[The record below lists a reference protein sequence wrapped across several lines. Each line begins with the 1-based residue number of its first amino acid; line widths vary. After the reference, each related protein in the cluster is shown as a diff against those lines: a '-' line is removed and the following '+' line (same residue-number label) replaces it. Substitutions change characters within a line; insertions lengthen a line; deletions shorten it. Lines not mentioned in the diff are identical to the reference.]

1 MSSLSL
7 FSPDAIFIFGQKLW
21 WFLIVLGVLVTFHEY
36 GHFLAARW
44 VGVKVLKFSVGF
56 GPRLVGRQ
64 IGETEYVV
72 SAIPLGG
79 YVKMFG
85 EEGGETISP
94 EDQKVSF
101 LHQSLPHKM
110 LIVAAGPG
118 FNFILSYLIFTGMLA
133 MGSPLFV
140 PNIDNVQPI
149 IEAITPNSPAARSGL
164 AVGDRITRVNEEDIS
179 TLGELYQI
187 LDKTHGRPVT
197 LDIKRD
203 DTSKTFIVTPTSKTN
218 KKKPDEKPIYLLGIE
233 DQAAV
238 VGKVLPNTPAKTSGL
253 QPNDRI
259 VQINE
264 TPIVTWTQMTEII
277 RKNSGIP
284 LTMHL
289 DRKGTPLTVSIT
301 PKAHPATNPDGE
313 AVSIGRIGVQL
324 AGQGT
329 IIRSP
334 SWYFAPWEGLKATW
348 DWCELTV
355 IGIVKLITGEISS
368 KNIGGPLMIAD
379 VSGDHAKQGLGAIL
393 WLIAILSINLGIL
406 NLLPIPVLDGGHL
419 FFFACEAILGRP
431 LQERSREIAQ
441 QAGILVLFCLM
452 GYAFWN
458 DINRLL
464 Q

>member
-1 MSSLSL
+1 MNNFLL

-36 GHFLAARW
+36 GHYLAARW

-56 GPRLVGRQ
+56 GPRLIGRQ
-64 IGETEYVV
+64 VGDTEYVV

-85 EEGGETISP
+85 EEGGETVSA

-101 LHQSLPHKM
+101 MHQSLPHKM

-118 FNFILSYLIFTGMLA
+118 FNFILSYLVFTGMLA

-140 PNIDNVQPI
+140 PNIDKMLPVV
-149 IEAITPNSPAARSGL
+149 EAITPDSPAALSGL
-164 AVGDRITRVNEEDIS
+164 ELGDRITRANEEDIS

-187 LDKTHGRPVT
+187 LETTHGRPVT
-197 LDIKRD
+197 LDVRRGNS
-203 DTSKTFIVTPTSKTN
+203 SKTFIVTPTTRVDKEH
-218 KKKPDEKPIYLLGIE
+218 PEEDPIYLLGIE
-233 DQAAV
+233 DHAPV
-238 VGKVLPNTPAKTSGL
+238 VGKVIPDTPAKRAGL
-253 QPNDRI
+253 QSNDRI
-259 VQINE
+259 VHLNA
-264 TPIVTWTQMTEII
+264 TPIVTWSQMTDIV
-277 RKNSGIP
+277 RKNAGVP
-284 LTMHL
+284 LKMQVE
-289 DRKGTPLTVSIT
+289 RKGEVLTLSIT
-301 PKAHPATNPDGE
+301 PEAHTVTNPEGKSQ
-313 AVSIGRIGVQL
+313 SIGRIGIQIT
-324 AGQGT
+324 GRGT
-329 IIRSP
+329 ILRTP
-334 SWYFAPWEGLKATW
+334 TWYLAPWEGLKATW

-355 IGIVKLITGEISS
+355 IGIVKLVTGEISS

-379 VSGDHAKQGLGAIL
+379 VSGEHAEQGLGAIM

-431 LQERSREIAQ
+431 LRERSREIAQ

>member
-1 MSSLSL
+1 MNTFSI

-44 VGVKVLKFSVGF
+44 VGVKVLKFSIGF

-64 IGETEYVV
+64 VGDTEYVI

-85 EEGGETISP
+85 EEGSETISA
-94 EDQKVSF
+94 EDHKVSF
-101 LHQSLPHKM
+101 LHQTLPHKM

-140 PNIDNVQPI
+140 PNIEKMLPV
-149 IEAITPNSPAARSGL
+149 IEAITPDSPAALSGL
-164 AVGDRITRVNEEDIS
+164 ALGDRITRANEEDIS
-179 TLGELYQI
+179 SLGELYQI

-197 LDIKRD
+197 LDVLRGDK
-203 DTSKTFIVTPTSKTN
+203 TKTFIVTPTAQRNET
-218 KKKPDEKPIYLLGIE
+218 KPEEPPIYLLGIE
-233 DQAAV
+233 DHPPV
-238 VGKVLPNTPAKTSGL
+238 VGKVMPHTPAQTAGL
-253 QPNDRI
+253 QPDDRI
-259 VQINE
+259 VRINE
-264 TPIVTWTQMTEII
+264 TPVDTWSQMTEMVQ
-277 RKNSGIP
+277 KNAGISLEMHIERSGA
-284 LTMHL
+284 
-289 DRKGTPLTVSIT
+289 PLTVSIT
-301 PKAHPATNPDGE
+301 PEAQSAISPEGE
-313 AVSIGRIGVQL
+313 SVSVGRIGIQL
-324 AGQGT
+324 SSRGT
-329 IIRSP
+329 IVRSP
-334 SWYFAPWEGLKATW
+334 SWYLAPWDGLKATW
-348 DWCELTV
+348 EWCELTV
-355 IGIVKLITGEISS
+355 FGIVKLVTGEISS
-368 KNIGGPLMIAD
+368 KNIGGPLMIAS
-379 VSGDHAKQGLGAIL
+379 VSGEHAEQGLGAIM

-431 LQERSREIAQ
+431 LRERSREIAQ

>member
-1 MSSLSL
+1 MNSFSL

-36 GHFLAARW
+36 GHYLAARW
-44 VGVKVLKFSVGF
+44 VGVKVLKFSIGF
-56 GPRLVGRQ
+56 GPRLIGRQ
-64 IGETEYVV
+64 VGDTEYVV

-79 YVKMFG
+79 YVKLFG
-85 EEGGETISP
+85 EEGSETISVHD
-94 EDQKVSF
+94 EKESF
-101 LHQSLPHKM
+101 IHQSLPHKM

-140 PNIDNVQPI
+140 PNLDNMLPVV
-149 IEAITPNSPAARSGL
+149 EAITPESPAALSGL
-164 AVGDRITRVNEEDIS
+164 ELGDRITRANEEEIS

-197 LDIKRD
+197 LDVLRNNS
-203 DTSKTFIVTPTSKTN
+203 SKTFIVTPTTQVN
-218 KKKPDEKPIYLLGIE
+218 EDNPEDTPIYLLGIE
-233 DQAAV
+233 DHPPV
-238 VGKVLPNTPAKTSGL
+238 VGKVMPDTPAMASGL
-253 QPNDRI
+253 QPDDRI

-264 TPIVTWTQMTEII
+264 SPIVTWSQMTEIV
-277 RKNSGIP
+277 RKSAGIP
-284 LTMHL
+284 LTMKIE
-289 DRKGTPLTVSIT
+289 RKGTPLTVSIT
-301 PKAHPATNPDGE
+301 PEAHTATSPSGE
-313 AVSIGRIGVQL
+313 TLSIGRIGIQIS
-324 AGQGT
+324 GRGT
-329 IIRSP
+329 VLKSS
-334 SWYFAPWEGLKATW
+334 SWFLAPWDGLIATW

-355 IGIVKLITGEISS
+355 KGIAKLITGEISS
-368 KNIGGPLMIAD
+368 KNIGGPLMIAS
-379 VSGDHAKQGLGAIL
+379 VSGDHGEQGLGAIM

-441 QAGILVLFCLM
+441 QAGIVVLFCLM
-452 GYAFWN
+452 GFAFWN

>member
-1 MSSLSL
+1 MNSFAL
-7 FSPDAIFIFGQKLW
+7 FSPDSIFVFGQKLW

-36 GHFLAARW
+36 GHYLVARW
-44 VGVKVLKFSVGF
+44 VGVKVLKFSIGF

-64 IGETEYVV
+64 VGETEFVV

-85 EEGGETISP
+85 EEGGETISV

-101 LHQSLPHKM
+101 MHQSLLHKM

-118 FNFILSYLIFTGMLA
+118 FNFILSYLIFTGMLGFGA
-133 MGSPLFV
+133 PLFL
-140 PNIDNVQPI
+140 PNIEKMLPI
-149 IEAITPNSPAARSGL
+149 VEAITPGSPAALSGL
-164 AVGDRITRVNEEDIS
+164 ELDDRITRANEEEIS

-187 LDKTHGRPVT
+187 LHTTHGRPVT
-197 LDIKRD
+197 LDVLRG
-203 DTSKTFIVTPTSKTN
+203 TSSKTFIITPTAEIN
-218 KKKPDEKPIYLLGIE
+218 PDKPDDEPIYLLGIE
-233 DQAAV
+233 DHAPV
-238 VGKVLPNTPAKTSGL
+238 VGKVMPDTPAKMSGL
-253 QPNDRI
+253 LPEDRI
-259 VQINE
+259 TRIND
-264 TPIVTWTQMTEII
+264 TSIATWSQMTEIV
-277 RKNSGIP
+277 RKSPGAP
-284 LTMHL
+284 LTMQVE
-289 DRKGTPLTVSIT
+289 RKGAPLVLSIT
-301 PKAHPATNPDGE
+301 PEPHTITSPEGE
-313 AVSIGRIGVQL
+313 TLTIGRIGIQISGRGSIL
-324 AGQGT
+324 
-329 IIRSP
+329 RSP
-334 SWYFAPWEGLKATW
+334 SWYLAPWDGLKATW

-379 VSGDHAKQGLGAIL
+379 VSGEHAEQGLGSIM

-458 DINRLL
+458 DINRIL